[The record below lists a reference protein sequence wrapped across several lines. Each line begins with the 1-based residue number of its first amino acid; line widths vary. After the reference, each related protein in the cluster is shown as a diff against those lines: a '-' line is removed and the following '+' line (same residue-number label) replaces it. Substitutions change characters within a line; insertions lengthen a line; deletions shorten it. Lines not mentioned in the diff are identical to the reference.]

1 MAQKVAF
8 PYPLVH
14 TPKCKQPRLLGEL
27 HDLLLDSL
35 RRRAPAATPAAAVAA
50 PAASPA
56 APAAVAAAAV
66 ALGRRVPRSLR
77 KNAALFVLS
86 AAFPMFVPSLPW

>member
-1 MAQKVAF
+1 VFLPAVRIHINRAR
-8 PYPLVH
+8 PLVH

-35 RRRAPAATPAAAVAA
+35 RRRAPAPAAAVAA
-50 PAASPA
+50 PAAA
-56 APAAVAAAAV
+56 AAPTPAAVAAAAA

-77 KNAALFVLS
+77 KNGLF
-86 AAFPMFVPSLPW
+86 F

>member
-1 MAQKVAF
+1 MRVLILPAVWVHINRAR
-8 PYPLVH
+8 PLVH

-35 RRRAPAATPAAAVAA
+35 RRRAPAPAAAVAA
-50 PAASPA
+50 PAAA
-56 APAAVAAAAV
+56 AAPTPAAVAAAAA

-77 KNAALFVLS
+77 KNGLF
-86 AAFPMFVPSLPW
+86 F